1 MTLEMRVDD
10 VMQILKAQADVI
22 EQQAAQIKSLSR
34 APSEASM
41 QVDRFG
47 IDQLADDCQKLT
59 LDALQETEQ
68 MVKYKGNFMR
78 RSEINAIEEDDAE
91 EPFRPAKGW
100 YTSVKEDIAFKKR
113 KYLKGVSQYTCI
125 ECDAWWLKTGSAP
138 TTHGSVEIASPAMS
152 TDQEQEAV
160 PWEKISEKA
169 NDLPEGVLQEWQL
182 RPMTIPQTCSLTSF
196 ECGLCGAKWVE
207 SERITAPHM

>member
-1 MTLEMRVDD
+1 
-10 VMQILKAQADVI
+10 MQILKAQADVI
-22 EQQAAQIKSLSR
+22 EQQAAQIKSQSR

-78 RSEINAIEEDDAE
+78 RSEFNAIEEDDAE

-100 YTSVKEDIAFKKR
+100 YTSVKEDIEFKKR
-113 KYLKGVSQYTCI
+113 RYVKGISEYTCE
-125 ECDAWWLKTGSAP
+125 ECDGWWVKTGSAP
-138 TTHGSVEIASPAMS
+138 TTHGSTEIASPAMS
-152 TDQEQEAV
+152 IDQDAV
-160 PWEKISEKA
+160 VGAAPHFETAGAWEKVSA
-169 NDLPEGVLQEWQL
+169 LPKGVLQEWQL
-182 RPMTIPQTCSLTSF
+182 RSMTIPVVCTYPRF
-196 ECGLCGAKWVE
+196 ECGHCGAK
-207 SERITAPHM
+207 